1 MDSISG
7 KSASLAQEN
16 LNKLLELFPSCVLEV
31 PRATSADHAATQDH
45 DAATAFASAGYTRR
59 VDVAKLLAL
68 IGEEPDST
76 STAQPFEPFGFLWAG
91 KRQAIA
97 EAAQSIDKTLRPA
110 VNESVDFA
118 HTRNLY
124 IEGDNL
130 EALKL
135 LLRGYSGAVKMIYI
149 DPPYNTG
156 TDFVYKDD
164 FRQGQREYEQAAGIA
179 DSEGKRFVVNKSTEA
194 RFHSNWCSMM
204 YARLAL
210 ARQFLTKEGVIFISI
225 DDHEQHHLRCL
236 CDEVFGEHNFVAQL
250 IWQRAYSPKN
260 DAKYVSNSHDYVLL
274 YARNI
279 DSFDIGRLPRDE
291 KVNAVYKNMDNDP
304 RGVWRPDNL
313 SVKTYS
319 AANDYPITTPSGKVF
334 TPPTGRCWSVS
345 QQKFQELVSDNR
357 IWFGRDGNSKPSLK
371 RFLHELNNDGMVP
384 TSLLLNSNIDDK
396 SAQAELNAAISANLQ
411 APQAQALLANLKEKT
426 RFAAKSL
433 QAKLQDF
440 LDQALA
446 DSSEANDSSA
456 IAANTLLLRQQI
468 GDSQEGAQELKALM
482 HAGVFDGPKP
492 VRLISHLMRLAN
504 LDKDDI
510 VLDFFSGS
518 ATTAEAVLRANAA
531 DGGSRRFILVQFP
544 EPCAPNSPAAQAGFT
559 NICEIGKE
567 RIRKVIAA
575 LKSEQQ
581 NNCTKI
587 VHGGSE
593 TAILSGLSHITDPLT
608 DAVAPQESVI
618 TPLPDASASVPAST
632 AALVPP
638 LDLGFRVFKI
648 DSSNK
653 NPSYPVS
660 EYQQALL
667 SQLDSAFKADRSEL
681 DLFFG
686 CLLDYRLPLDRT
698 FATIDLAGHNAYVY
712 DHGELLACFADDID
726 VSLVEAIA
734 ALPEPPIRVVLNERC
749 FSSSEQQINLSE
761 RFKTLLPQVEIKV
774 L

>member
-31 PRATSADHAATQDH
+31 PRSTSAGHAATQDQ
-45 DAATAFASAGYTRR
+45 DAASASASSGYTRR

-68 IGEEPDST
+68 IGEEPESA
-76 STAQPFEPFGFLWAG
+76 SNAQPFEPFGFLWAG

-97 EAAQSIDKTLRPA
+97 EAQQIIDKTLRPD
-110 VNESVDFA
+110 VDDSVDFA

-156 TDFVYKDD
+156 SDFVYNDD
-164 FRQGQREYEQAAGIA
+164 FAQSKRDYELTAGLINN
-179 DSEGKRFVVNKSTEA
+179 EGLRFAINKSTDA
-194 RFHSNWCSMM
+194 RFHSKWCSMM

-210 ARQFLTKEGVIFISI
+210 ARQLLANNGVIFISI

-236 CDEVFGEHNFVAQL
+236 CDEIFGEQNFVAQL

-279 DSFDIGRLPRDE
+279 DSFKIGRLERTAE
-291 KVNAVYKNMDNDP
+291 ANAAYTNPDKDP
-304 RGVWRPDNL
+304 RGVWKAGDL

-319 AANDYPITTPSGKVF
+319 AANDYPITTPAGRVVY
-334 TPPTGRCWSVS
+334 PPKGLCWRVS
-345 QQKFQELVSDNR
+345 PQKFQELVNDNR
-357 IWFGRDGNSKPSLK
+357 IWFGRDGNNVPAIK
-371 RFLHELNNDGMVP
+371 RFLNELNNDGMVP
-384 TSLLLNSNIDDK
+384 TSLLLNSNIDG
-396 SAQAELNAAISANLQ
+396 SGAQAELNAAIGANLQ

-426 RFAAKSL
+426 RFAQKSL

-440 LDQALA
+440 LDQVLA
-446 DSSEANDSSA
+446 DSADGSDSSA
-456 IAANTLLLRQQI
+456 IAANTLLLRQQV

-492 VRLISHLMRLAN
+492 VRLISHLLRLAN

-544 EPCAPNSPAAQAGFT
+544 EQCAPNSPAAQAGFT

-575 LKSEQQ
+575 LKSELQ

-587 VHGGSE
+587 VHGGGGSE
-593 TAILSGLSHITDPLT
+593 TAILSGLLPINDPLA

-618 TPLPDASASVPAST
+618 T
-632 AALVPP
+632 P

-660 EYQQALL
+660 DYKQALL
-667 SQLDSAFKADRSEL
+667 AQLDSAFKSDRSDL

-698 FATIDLAGHNAYVY
+698 FATIDLAGHTAYVY

-726 VSLVEAIA
+726 VSFVEAVA
-734 ALPEPPIRVVLNERC
+734 ALPEPPLRVVLNERC

-761 RFKTLLPQVEIKV
+761 RFKTLLPQVELKV

>member
-1 MDSISG
+1 MS
-7 KSASLAQEN
+7 K
-16 LNKLLELFPSCVLEV
+16 
-31 PRATSADHAATQDH
+31 
-45 DAATAFASAGYTRR
+45 
-59 VDVAKLLAL
+59 
-68 IGEEPDST
+68 EE
-76 STAQPFEPFGFLWAG
+76 F
-91 KRQAIA
+91 
-97 EAAQSIDKTLRPA
+97 
-110 VNESVDFA
+110 
-118 HTRNLY
+118 
-124 IEGDNL
+124 
-130 EALKL
+130 
-135 LLRGYSGAVKMIYI
+135 
-149 DPPYNTG
+149 
-156 TDFVYKDD
+156 
-164 FRQGQREYEQAAGIA
+164 
-179 DSEGKRFVVNKSTEA
+179 
-194 RFHSNWCSMM
+194 
-204 YARLAL
+204 ARL
-210 ARQFLTKEGVIFISI
+210 
-225 DDHEQHHLRCL
+225 
-236 CDEVFGEHNFVAQL
+236 VA
-250 IWQRAYSPKN
+250 
-260 DAKYVSNSHDYVLL
+260 
-274 YARNI
+274 
-279 DSFDIGRLPRDE
+279 
-291 KVNAVYKNMDNDP
+291 
-304 RGVWRPDNL
+304 
-313 SVKTYS
+313 
-319 AANDYPITTPSGKVF
+319 
-334 TPPTGRCWSVS
+334 
-345 QQKFQELVSDNR
+345 DNR
-357 IWFGRDGNSKPSLK
+357 IYFGKDGNNTPRFK

-396 SAQAELNAAISANLQ
+396 SAQAELNASIGGNLQ

-440 LDQALA
+440 LDKALA
-446 DSSEANDSSA
+446 DSADANGSSA
-456 IAANTLLLRQQI
+456 IASNTLLLRQQV

-492 VRLISHLMRLAN
+492 VRLISHLLRLAN
-504 LDKDDI
+504 LGKDDI

-544 EPCAPNSPAAQAGFT
+544 EQCAPHSPAAQAGFT

-667 SQLDSAFKADRSEL
+667 AQLDSAFKPDRSDL

-698 FATIDLAGHNAYVY
+698 FATIDLAGHSAYVY
-712 DHGELLACFADDID
+712 DNGELLACFAEDID
-726 VSLVEAIA
+726 VSFVEAVA
-734 ALPEPPIRVVLNERC
+734 ALPEPPLRVVLNERC
-749 FSSSEQQINLSE
+749 FVSSEQQINFSE
-761 RFKTLLPQVEIKV
+761 RFKMLLPQVELKV